1 MKSIVVASN
10 NEHKI
15 REFKEILGGFGFQFI
30 SKAQAGVGHVEVV
43 EDGET
48 FEENSYKKAYEIM
61 KASGEISIADD
72 SGLVVDC
79 LDGAP
84 GVYSARFSGREGDD
98 KANNEKLISLLK
110 DVPFEERSARF
121 VAVVTVVWPDGS
133 FLAARGEVEGHMV
146 TEEKGSG
153 GFGYDPLFVP
163 VGYDKTFGEFS
174 AEEKNSISHRGKAL
188 RQLRQ
193 MMLEKGNA

>member
-1 MKSIVVASN
+1 
-10 NEHKI
+10 
-15 REFKEILGGFGFQFI
+15 
-30 SKAQAGVGHVEVV
+30 
-43 EDGET
+43 
-48 FEENSYKKAYEIM
+48 
-61 KASGEISIADD
+61 
-72 SGLVVDC
+72 
-79 LDGAP
+79 
-84 GVYSARFSGREGDD
+84 
-98 KANNEKLISLLK
+98 
-110 DVPFEERSARF
+110 
-121 VAVVTVVWPDGS
+121 
-133 FLAARGEVEGHMV
+133 MV

>member
-1 MKSIVVASN
+1 
-10 NEHKI
+10 
-15 REFKEILGGFGFQFI
+15 
-30 SKAQAGVGHVEVV
+30 
-43 EDGET
+43 
-48 FEENSYKKAYEIM
+48 M

-146 TEEKGSG
+146 TEEKGPG

-174 AEEKNSISHRGKAL
+174 PEEKNSISHRGKAL